1 MTSDERVTAIT
12 EAAAAHAVE
21 RHDPHAARR
30 RFTVLIAGA
39 VLLASLLGG
48 GTWVAL
54 KIAELQGQV
63 DTNAVIAQRLG
74 DQVEQLGGTP
84 VVQPPA
90 VDDPDPDDADPDDP
104 ERQDPE
110 VQDPEHQDGEQQDP
124 EIQDPE
130 VADVEHDDPDP
141 DDPEVQ
147 DEEIQDPEIDDEP
160 KPGPPPAGW
169 TWVDGDGR
177 TQSCTRTGGPDTAPT
192 YTCTAEPPPETV
204 PGLPP
209 GIGG

>member
-30 RFTVLIAGA
+30 RLIVLVAGVVLA
-39 VLLASLLGG
+39 VSLLGG

-74 DQVEQLGGTP
+74 GQVEQLGGTP

-110 VQDPEHQDGEQQDP
+110 IQDPEQQDGEQQDP
-124 EIQDPE
+124 ETQDPE

-141 DDPEVQ
+141 DDPETQ
-147 DEEIQDPEIDDEP
+147 DEETQDPEIDDP
-160 KPGPPPAGW
+160 PVPGPAGPPGPSCPPGYTAMS
-169 TWVDGDGR
+169 R
-177 TQSCTRTGGPDTAPT
+177 TYDPT
-192 YTCTAEPPPETV
+192 PLV
-204 PGLPP
+204 PGDEETWWVCVAD
-209 GIGG
+209 GSGD